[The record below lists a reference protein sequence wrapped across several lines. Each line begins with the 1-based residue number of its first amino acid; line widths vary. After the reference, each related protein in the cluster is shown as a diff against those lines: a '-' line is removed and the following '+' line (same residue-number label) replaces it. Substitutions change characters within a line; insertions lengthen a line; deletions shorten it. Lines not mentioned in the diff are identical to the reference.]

1 MRDHVRKAVP
11 AMLDPALLRN
21 QTAALA
27 ERLAARGYTLDV
39 AAIESLEAER
49 KAIQVRTQEL
59 QNLRN
64 TRSKAIGQAKARG
77 EDVAPLLAEVAGFG
91 DELKASEARLEE
103 IRGRIDAIALGIPN
117 IPADDVPRGDDEAG
131 NV

>member
-1 MRDHVRKAVP
+1 MRDHVRQAVP

-21 QTAALA
+21 QTAVLA

-49 KAIQVRTQEL
+49 KAIQARTQEL

-64 TRSKAIGQAKARG
+64 TRSRAIGQA
-77 EDVAPLLAEVAGFG
+77 
-91 DELKASEARLEE
+91 
-103 IRGRIDAIALGIPN
+103 
-117 IPADDVPRGDDEAG
+117 
-131 NV
+131 